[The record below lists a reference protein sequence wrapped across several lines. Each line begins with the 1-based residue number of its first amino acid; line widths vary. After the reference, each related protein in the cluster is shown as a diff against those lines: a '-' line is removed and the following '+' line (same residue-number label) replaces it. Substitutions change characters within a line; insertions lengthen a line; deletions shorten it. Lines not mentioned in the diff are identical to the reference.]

1 MATAISIIL
10 PLFFI
15 VFIAIALSAISA
27 SRKKLPEEQGL
38 VPEFEE
44 ICGARIGLINYT
56 WPLVRH
62 SIYKEFIVIK
72 LWKSEFIIPRVN
84 FTLESSDGII
94 SSGITYKTS
103 KYLGYDFRIWSNSK
117 NQVLEILAKA

>member
-1 MATAISIIL
+1 MDTAIFIIL

-15 VFIAIALSAISA
+15 TFIAIAFSALSAP
-27 SRKKLPEEQGL
+27 RKKLPEELGL

-44 ICGARIGLINYT
+44 ICGARVGFVNYT
-56 WPLVRH
+56 WPFVRH

-84 FTLESSDGII
+84 FTVESSDGII

-103 KYLGYDFRIWSNSK
+103 KYLGYDFRIWSSSK
-117 NQVLEILAKA
+117 SQVLEILAKA